1 MNTLF
6 SEEEEKKIDRPR
18 RKALRWGEYLFLALG
33 FLCLA
38 FVGLWM
44 AQSSVYQS
52 YQSYELEQR
61 LHGQPASLTGYMR
74 RLITGHGENAQ
85 VAQQPAPPPATGE
98 AVKEETPEPPPPPA
112 IPEGG
117 LIGRIE
123 IPRVKVSAIVRE
135 GVDSKTLSRAV
146 GHVPETSMPGR
157 PGNVGIA
164 AHRDTFF
171 RGLRNIRKGDLITL
185 ETPNGTYEYSVDSLK
200 IVMPENVEVLD
211 PTPAPVL
218 TLVTCFPFDYVGSAP
233 KRFIVRATQTGTQ
246 VSTAKARHG
255 S

>member
-1 MNTLF
+1 MKTLF
-6 SEEEEKKIDRPR
+6 TEDEEKEIEPPR

-38 FVGLWM
+38 CVGLWL

-61 LHGQPASLTGYMR
+61 LHGQPATFTGYVR
-74 RLITGHGENAQ
+74 RLITGKADGAQ
-85 VAQQPAPPPATGE
+85 VVQQPAPPPATGE
-98 AVKEETPEPPPPPA
+98 AVIEPPPPV

-123 IPRVKVSAIVRE
+123 IPRIKVSAIVRE
-135 GVDSKTLSRAV
+135 GVNGKTLSHAV
-146 GHVPETSMPGR
+146 GHVPETAMPGR

-171 RGLRNIRKGDLITL
+171 RGLRNIRKGDVITM
-185 ETPNGTYEYSVDSLK
+185 ETPNGTYEYAVDSLK
-200 IVMPENVEVLD
+200 IVMPENIEVLD
-211 PTPAPVL
+211 PTPTQVL

-246 VSTAKARHG
+246 ASAVKAKPG
-255 S
+255 T

>member
-6 SEEEEKKIDRPR
+6 TEKPTESASK
-18 RKALRWGEYLFLALG
+18 KALRWGEYVLLALG
-33 FLCLA
+33 LLCMTG
-38 FVGLWM
+38 VGLWI
-44 AQSSVYQS
+44 AQSSMYQS

-61 LHGQPASLTGYMR
+61 LHGQPATATGYIH
-74 RLITGHGENAQ
+74 RLITGRAETQ
-85 VAQQPAPPPATGE
+85 VVQQPVPPATGE
-98 AVKEETPEPPPPPA
+98 AIQEETAPPPPP
-112 IPEGG
+112 IREGEM
-117 LIGRIE
+117 IGRIE

-135 GVDSKTLSRAV
+135 GVDTKTLGRAV
-146 GHVPETSMPGR
+146 GHVPETPLPGR

-171 RGLRNIRKGDLITL
+171 RGLRNIKKGDLIRMV
-185 ETPNGTYEYSVDSLK
+185 TPGGTYEYSVDSLK

-211 PTPAPVL
+211 PTPNPAI
-218 TLVTCFPFDYVGSAP
+218 TLVTCFPFDYIGSAP

-246 VSTAKARHG
+246 PANAG